1 MNRRSIA
8 FDALGTTAL
17 VTVADPAHLRAAGAL
32 LHDELALI
40 DRACSRFR
48 TDSELNAVNAGA
60 GSPVGVSR
68 VLFEAVDAAIRAAA
82 ATNGAVDP
90 TVGGS
95 VRAIGYDRDF
105 ARVAGGN
112 DRPYVVHLRRIAVW
126 RRVVL
131 DPERR
136 TIRIP
141 HGAELDLGATG
152 KAFAADRAARR
163 IANET
168 STGVLVNLGGD
179 IAIAGAA
186 PAGGWPVRVEDD
198 HRETNG
204 DGPTI
209 SLCVGGLAT
218 SSTTVRRWR
227 VDGVER
233 HHIVDPRT
241 GRSAPVVWRTASVAA
256 ASCVDANAAS
266 TAAIVLGDAAP
277 AWLERT
283 GLAARL
289 VSRDGD
295 VVGIAGWPH
304 D

>member
-8 FDALGTTAL
+8 FDALGTTAM

-48 TDSELNAVNAGA
+48 SDSELNAVNAGA

-68 VLFEAVDAAIRAAA
+68 VLFDAVDAAIRAAA

-90 TVGGS
+90 TVGGA
-95 VRAIGYDRDF
+95 VRAIHYERQPYLV
-105 ARVAGGN
+105 RL
-112 DRPYVVHLRRIAVW
+112 RPIAVW
-126 RRVVL
+126 QRVAL
-131 DPERR
+131 DPERH

-141 HGAELDLGATG
+141 RGVELDLGATG

-179 IAIAGAA
+179 IALAGGA
-186 PAGGWPVRVEDD
+186 PAGGWPVQLEDD
-198 HRETNG
+198 HRTTG
-204 DGPTI
+204 GSGPTI
-209 SLCVGGLAT
+209 SLRVGGLAT

-266 TAAIVLGDAAP
+266 TAAIVLGAAAP
-277 AWLERT
+277 AWLEGT

-289 VSRDGD
+289 VSREGD
-295 VVGIAGWPH
+295 VVGIAGWPREQ
-304 D
+304 